1 MKTMK
6 RALAMLMAAFI
17 IAGIFAPVSPQ
28 AATKPT
34 VSFYGWAKEDQS
46 QCYLKV
52 KNAGSDGYNYRI
64 YVNGDLYKANG
75 KSVLSDR
82 SLCKVCGIPKN
93 TVVTVSVKGVKQS
106 TWSSRYVIVPVLIDG
121 KTLKISFPSN
131 SKKAKFTWTKIKGAT
146 DYVVQISKNPSKGWT
161 KVATTKNNY
170 ATVSKFQ
177 GKAFGTYTDYYYRVV
192 PRRKVGSK
200 YYGSKFPKADWYAG
214 KFWFTVTYK

>member
-52 KNAGSDGYNYRI
+52 KNAGSDGYYYRI
-64 YVNGDLYKANG
+64 YVNGKLYKANG
-75 KSVLSDR
+75 KSVLNNR
-82 SLCKVCGIPKN
+82 SICKVCGIPKN

-131 SKKAKFTWTKIKGAT
+131 SKKAKFSWTKIKGAT

-170 ATVSKFQ
+170 ATISKFQ
-177 GKAFGTYTDYYYRVV
+177 GSAFGTYTDYYYRVV

-200 YYGSKFPKADWYAG
+200 YYGSKFPKTSWYAG